1 MADARSRNPAELV
14 KHYTD
19 LITGERLK
27 LEETLVN
34 IAEYA
39 EALRRV
45 AVDTHQRLL
54 TRD

>member
-1 MADARSRNPAELV
+1 MAERSRNPADAV
-14 KHYTD
+14 THYTR
-19 LITGERLK
+19 LIVEEQRK
-27 LEETLVN
+27 LQESLAA

-45 AVDTHQRLL
+45 TEDTGRRLL